1 MKVILLKDV
10 KAQGKKGDV
19 INVNDGYANNFLFKN
34 NLAVPANQANVNT
47 NNKQKE
53 AEAKRIAEETA
64 AAKELAGKL
73 EQITVNFAI
82 EMGERGKAF
91 GSISGKEISEELAKM
106 GYTVDKKSIVL
117 DSPLKREGNYEVV
130 LKLYKMTT
138 FGMPPMPGIAAF
150 GMYSTG

>member
-91 GSISGKEISEELAKM
+91 GSISGKEISDELAKM
-106 GYTVDKKSIVL
+106 GYEVDKKSIVL
-117 DSPLKREGNYEVV
+117 DAPLKREGN
-130 LKLYKMTT
+130 
-138 FGMPPMPGIAAF
+138 
-150 GMYSTG
+150 

>member
-34 NLAVPANQANVNT
+34 GLAVPANQANVNT

-64 AAKELAGKL
+64 AAKVVAEKL
-73 EQITVNFAI
+73 KDVTLNFEI

-91 GSISGKEISEELAKM
+91 GSITGKEISEGLAKL
-106 GYTVDKKSIVL
+106 GYTVDKKDVNL
-117 DSPLKREGNYEVV
+117 DKPIKTEGVFEVE
-130 LKLYKMTT
+130 LKLYK
-138 FGMPPMPGIAAF
+138 GVSCKLKVSVKGK
-150 GMYSTG
+150 